1 MRFPFKQL
9 FRDLSGRSDQVFV
22 DLISGQ
28 IEATL
33 EGASLVRELVTSGDA
48 SFTAR
53 SRELMRE
60 IEHQGDNQ
68 RALLVA
74 ELSRAL
80 ITPIDREDL
89 FRLSRAID
97 DVLDNLR
104 DFFREWDL
112 YGVESKGTFGPL
124 LEAVIEGMTE
134 LRGAVSVLVT
144 RPSAV
149 PQGALASKKA
159 GGKIRRLYQLET
171 ARLFE
176 RELSMDVL
184 KRREL
189 LRRLDVVG
197 LRLGEA
203 ADYLAD
209 ASVKRS
215 H

>member
-1 MRFPFKQL
+1 MKFPFKRLLKDL
-9 FRDLSGRSDQVFV
+9 FGRSDQVFA
-22 DLISGQ
+22 DLVTRQ
-28 IEATL
+28 IDATL
-33 EGASLVRELVTSGDA
+33 EGAFLVRDVVTSGEAIEGA
-48 SFTAR
+48 SAR
-53 SRELMRE
+53 EQMTV
-60 IEHQGDNQ
+60 IEHEGDAQ
-68 RALLVA
+68 REQLVTALSWALV
-74 ELSRAL
+74 
-80 ITPIDREDL
+80 TPIDQEDL
-89 FRLSRAID
+89 FRLSRSID

-104 DFFREWDL
+104 DFLREWDL
-112 YGVESKGTFGPL
+112 YGMNSTGTFGPL
-124 LEAVIEGMTE
+124 LDAVIEGMTE
-134 LRGAVSVLVT
+134 LRQAISVLAT
-144 RPSAV
+144 QPSEVA
-149 PQGALASKKA
+149 QGALASKKV
-159 GGKIRRLYQLET
+159 GNKIRRLYQLEM

>member
-1 MRFPFKQL
+1 MKFPFKRVL
-9 FRDLSGRSDQVFV
+9 KDLSGRPEQAFV
-22 DLISGQ
+22 DLVARQ
-28 IEATL
+28 IDATL
-33 EGASLVRELVTSGDA
+33 EGAFLVRDVVTSGEAIESA
-48 SFTAR
+48 SAR
-53 SRELMRE
+53 EQMRV
-60 IEHQGDNQ
+60 IEHKGDDQ
-68 RALLVA
+68 REQLVT

-80 ITPIDREDL
+80 VTPIDREDL
-89 FRLSRAID
+89 FRLSRSID

-104 DFFREWDL
+104 DFLREWDL
-112 YGVESKGTFGPL
+112 YGMNSTGTFGSL
-124 LEAVIEGMTE
+124 LDAVIEGVTE
-134 LRGAVSVLVT
+134 LRQAVSSLAIQ
-144 RPSAV
+144 PSKVAH
-149 PQGALASKKA
+149 GALASKKA
-159 GGKIRRLYQLET
+159 GNKIRRLYQFEM

-209 ASVKRS
+209 ASIKRS

>member
-1 MRFPFKQL
+1 MKFPFKRLLKDL
-9 FRDLSGRSDQVFV
+9 FGRSDQVFA
-22 DLISGQ
+22 DLVARQ
-28 IEATL
+28 IDATL
-33 EGASLVRELVTSGDA
+33 EGAFLVRDVVTSGEAIESA
-48 SFTAR
+48 SAWEQMTV
-53 SRELMRE
+53 
-60 IEHQGDNQ
+60 IEHEGDAQ
-68 RALLVA
+68 REQLVTALSWALV
-74 ELSRAL
+74 
-80 ITPIDREDL
+80 TPIDQEDL
-89 FRLSRAID
+89 FRLSRSID

-104 DFFREWDL
+104 DFLREWDL
-112 YGVESKGTFGPL
+112 YGMNSTGTFGPL
-124 LEAVIEGMTE
+124 LDAVIEGMTE
-134 LRGAVSVLVT
+134 LRQAISVLAT
-144 RPSAV
+144 QPSEVA
-149 PQGALASKKA
+149 QGALASKKV
-159 GGKIRRLYQLET
+159 GNKIRRLYQLEM